1 MKITLIDERFSRII
15 HETGFIHGR
24 VAVDVHSEQSF
35 KPFYT
40 LKISLDPEVV
50 PGFVDPLNFTLN
62 CTLNDLVILRDMLQQ
77 SIIGPVK

>member
-24 VAVDVHSEQSF
+24 VGVDVHDSRSFQS
-35 KPFYT
+35 FYT
-40 LKISLDPEVV
+40 LKISTDPKVV
-50 PGFVDPLNFTLN
+50 VNPLNFTLKF
-62 CTLNDLVILRDMLQQ
+62 TLNELVILRDMLQQ